1 MKKQITVVAAVLI
14 ENGKIL
20 ATERN
25 EDRILG
31 KLWEFPGGKIEIG
44 ESPQQALG
52 REMMEEFNDKI
63 LVGEKAASSR
73 YEYDFGVVNLT
84 AYYAKFLTHNFDL
97 IAHSK
102 VEWISQEQ
110 LLMLNWAAADQLIAH
125 EVKGN
130 DLNKVK
136 FDGTN

>member
-1 MKKQITVVAAVLI
+1 
-14 ENGKIL
+14 
-20 ATERN
+20 
-25 EDRILG
+25 
-31 KLWEFPGGKIEIG
+31 
-44 ESPQQALG
+44 
-52 REMMEEFNDKI
+52 
-63 LVGEKAASSR
+63 
-73 YEYDFGVVNLT
+73 LT

-125 EVKGN
+125 EVKGT